1 MEMFLLLWLASSH
14 IPDIFDHQFC
24 CYMPG
29 EVSGLARARPVP
41 LQRRGNGDTV
51 DLISDV
57 GSQGITLRTDEQR
70 QGCTQ

>member
-1 MEMFLLLWLASSH
+1 
-14 IPDIFDHQFC
+14 
-24 CYMPG
+24 MPG